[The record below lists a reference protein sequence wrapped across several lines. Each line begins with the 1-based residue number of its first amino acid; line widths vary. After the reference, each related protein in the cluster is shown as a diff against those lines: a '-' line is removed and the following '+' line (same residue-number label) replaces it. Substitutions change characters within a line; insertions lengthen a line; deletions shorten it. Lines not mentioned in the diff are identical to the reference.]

1 MAEKRR
7 KNLAIPII
15 FWLLVAGGLTGGFFY
30 YVTRE
35 ADVEVTAD
43 RIARG
48 SVEQTISAISS
59 GVVTPGMQ
67 SRVAAA
73 GLGVVSAVHVEEG
86 ARVAAGDLLVEL
98 EHGELDAH
106 VALAEAN
113 LEVGRSRLEQVRIAA
128 RIYDEI
134 STARLGQARAQF
146 DAAKADFDRIKS
158 LADRRA
164 VSQSDFEKVS
174 LAYRV
179 AQETVATAEAGRK
192 EVAVREEEIR
202 AAETGLT
209 QLEAA
214 VQVARALRDKAFI
227 RAPFAGV
234 VAKTL
239 LEVGEAVVM
248 GVPVA
253 LLIQEQERYI
263 TAPFDEANFGQMFVG
278 QRARITLDAYPDA
291 EFQGELS
298 FIAPVVTTVQDL
310 TRTFET
316 KVRIITEPEKF
327 VPGMSADV
335 TLIAEQKENVL
346 FVPSESLIRDE
357 FAYVIE
363 NGRAVRRDVKVG
375 IGNWERREILE
386 GLQEGELLVTSVNL
400 KALKEGVPVRVVEE
414 IAF

>member
-1 MAEKRR
+1 
-7 KNLAIPII
+7 
-15 FWLLVAGGLTGGFFY
+15 
-30 YVTRE
+30 
-35 ADVEVTAD
+35 
-43 RIARG
+43 
-48 SVEQTISAISS
+48 
-59 GVVTPGMQ
+59 
-67 SRVAAA
+67 
-73 GLGVVSAVHVEEG
+73 
-86 ARVAAGDLLVEL
+86 
-98 EHGELDAH
+98 
-106 VALAEAN
+106 
-113 LEVGRSRLEQVRIAA
+113 
-128 RIYDEI
+128 
-134 STARLGQARAQF
+134 
-146 DAAKADFDRIKS
+146 
-158 LADRRA
+158 
-164 VSQSDFEKVS
+164 
-174 LAYRV
+174 
-179 AQETVATAEAGRK
+179 
-192 EVAVREEEIR
+192 
-202 AAETGLT
+202 
-209 QLEAA
+209 
-214 VQVARALRDKAFI
+214 
-227 RAPFAGV
+227 
-234 VAKTL
+234 
-239 LEVGEAVVM
+239 
-248 GVPVA
+248 
-253 LLIQEQERYI
+253 
-263 TAPFDEANFGQMFVG
+263 MFVG